1 MNNFPIVLGINYG
14 GHDTS
19 ATLTIE
25 GKLIA
30 ACEEE
35 RYNKEKHTRA
45 FPHNAILDC
54 LKKANMTINDVE
66 EIAITYDPIFGIRE
80 NYLKSAL
87 EDEKRIE
94 FLIKDFERIKQFYNI
109 KQILCHM
116 ASSYYVSG
124 FDEALLLSH
133 DGMGEI
139 DCSILGA
146 GKDGE
151 ISILHKGNRYPN
163 SLGLFYS
170 AITHYLGWK
179 H

>member
-109 KQILCHM
+109 KQIICQKTGFKGKISYHLHHLCHM
-116 ASSYYVSG
+116 ASSYYVS
-124 FDEALLLSH
+124 D
-133 DGMGEI
+133 M
-139 DCSILGA
+139 
-146 GKDGE
+146 
-151 ISILHKGNRYPN
+151 
-163 SLGLFYS
+163 
-170 AITHYLGWK
+170 T
-179 H
+179 